1 MKLNYSIFSFI
12 ASVLFMF
19 AACMPEEYE
28 LGKKE
33 LEPAD
38 LVEGIAYSV
47 THDPANPNISLNI
60 SLSVYIEYLHSG
72 KFLLQYI
79 QYISWIEADTINI
92 KMP

>member
-1 MKLNYSIFSFI
+1 MKLNYSILSFI
-12 ASVLFMF
+12 TSVLFMF

-47 THDPANPNISLNI
+47 THDPANPNIVYLENLLGPVIRHCGNI
-60 SLSVYIEYLHSG
+60 LKGEVRNR
-72 KFLLQYI
+72 K
-79 QYISWIEADTINI
+79 
-92 KMP
+92 